1 MDTEEAFE
9 ITRVPAA
16 LMLGS
21 GILEMCPAWCL
32 EEHVLFCFVSFHFD
46 WNILPCWY
54 LVLTFPASM
63 SALFVFALVGQK
75 EAGPAHSHPR
85 CCSLMRPRVYS
96 GQG

>member
-32 EEHVLFCFVSFHFD
+32 EEHVLFCFVSFRFD
-46 WNILPCWY
+46 
-54 LVLTFPASM
+54 
-63 SALFVFALVGQK
+63 
-75 EAGPAHSHPR
+75 
-85 CCSLMRPRVYS
+85 
-96 GQG
+96 